1 MESLGQ
7 LQEWVADEE
16 MKMMSVRDSVTIF
29 GCKRERNWKV
39 AVMEFEVD
47 TFDHARF

>member
-16 MKMMSVRDSVTIF
+16 MKTMSVKDPLTIF
-29 GCKRERNWKV
+29 GCKRESNWKV
-39 AVMEFEVD
+39 TGMEFEVD